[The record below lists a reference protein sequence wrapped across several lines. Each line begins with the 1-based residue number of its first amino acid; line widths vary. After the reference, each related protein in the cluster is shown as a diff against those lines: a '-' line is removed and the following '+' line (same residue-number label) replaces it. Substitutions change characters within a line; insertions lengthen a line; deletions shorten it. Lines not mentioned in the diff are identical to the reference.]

1 MDHRSTITNFYNEV
15 KFSLTTHSKGNSITE
30 SERKLAAAVE
40 PLKY

>member
-30 SERKLAAAVE
+30 PNRKLAAAIDAF
-40 PLKY
+40 